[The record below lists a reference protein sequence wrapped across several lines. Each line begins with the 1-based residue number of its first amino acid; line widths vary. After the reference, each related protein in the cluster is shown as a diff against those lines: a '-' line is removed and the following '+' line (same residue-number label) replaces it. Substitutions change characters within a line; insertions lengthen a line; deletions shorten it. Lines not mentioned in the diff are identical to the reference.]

1 MKKRKFG
8 KIALFALPCISVIA
22 CMLFAS
28 CNKSEPTNDTGEA
41 KVEVIRVA
49 EDIPVGT
56 KITSKKIEKVL
67 VNKED
72 LPVGTITNEEDVLG
86 KYAVN
91 YIYAGDY
98 FFQTKLAS
106 TKPVEEEEESKDEDN
121 KLNFADA
128 GYVLV
133 SDYVKA
139 DTGEDVSDDIQK
151 LIDENPN
158 RTLFF
163 TDGVYMISK
172 SLTTSSD
179 PDKTVSFKL
188 SNYAQFKATSD
199 WTYGEPLF
207 KLGATGTPGDRTDVG
222 NCVLL
227 EGGILNGDNR
237 ADGIWVMNGGTVSI
251 RYTAIKFAVD
261 GIHVKANEDGSGPT
275 VDVTTVNIIGSGTL
289 DSVGVILETDNNTL
303 TNMRIAANQ
312 ICIKLF
318 GNNNALRNLHP
329 LYIFR
334 EGLNSEETYK
344 ESIAFYDA
352 GTQNF
357 YDNCYNDQFA
367 TGFYLVKGNRSVFDC
382 CFNFWYRPGYDF
394 HNAFVCEGKFDAV
407 IRMTSAEFRSNRE
420 GVVCNYLLVGE
431 SGGQGTIDAAF
442 YYADGVTDQDVTK
455 DYLINDPITD

>member
-158 RTLFF
+158 RTL
-163 TDGVYMISK
+163 
-172 SLTTSSD
+172 
-179 PDKTVSFKL
+179 
-188 SNYAQFKATSD
+188 
-199 WTYGEPLF
+199 
-207 KLGATGTPGDRTDVG
+207 
-222 NCVLL
+222 
-227 EGGILNGDNR
+227 
-237 ADGIWVMNGGTVSI
+237 
-251 RYTAIKFAVD
+251 
-261 GIHVKANEDGSGPT
+261 
-275 VDVTTVNIIGSGTL
+275 
-289 DSVGVILETDNNTL
+289 
-303 TNMRIAANQ
+303 
-312 ICIKLF
+312 
-318 GNNNALRNLHP
+318 
-329 LYIFR
+329 
-334 EGLNSEETYK
+334 
-344 ESIAFYDA
+344 
-352 GTQNF
+352 
-357 YDNCYNDQFA
+357 
-367 TGFYLVKGNRSVFDC
+367 
-382 CFNFWYRPGYDF
+382 RP
-394 HNAFVCEGKFDAV
+394 
-407 IRMTSAEFRSNRE
+407 
-420 GVVCNYLLVGE
+420 
-431 SGGQGTIDAAF
+431 
-442 YYADGVTDQDVTK
+442 
-455 DYLINDPITD
+455 